1 MELREIFPKIKSIL
15 SDWNVSSEVENV
27 IVFSYNLNE
36 YQFNIMINLW
46 VKDII
51 QISVGCFLGTYIYST
66 FNTEVSNYD
75 ELEKYLKKLVN
86 TINDDLIDKLNTELK
101 ITFNNT
107 LRDELNGKF

>member
-27 IVFSYNLNE
+27 IVFSHNLNE
-36 YQFNIMINLW
+36 YQFNIMITPW

-51 QISVGCFLGTYIYST
+51 QISVGCFLNSCVYSA

-75 ELEKYLKKLVN
+75 ELEKYLKKLTSV
-86 TINDDLIDKLNTELK
+86 INSDLVEELNADLK
-101 ITFNNT
+101 ITMNNT
-107 LRDELNGKF
+107 FRSRVNG

>member
-1 MELREIFPKIKSIL
+1 MELREIFSKIKSIL

-36 YQFNIMINLW
+36 YQFNIMINPW

-51 QISVGCFLGTYIYST
+51 QISVGCFLGTYVYST

-75 ELEKYLKKLVN
+75 ELEKYLKKLIN
-86 TINDDLIDKLNTELK
+86 TINDDLTDKLNTELK
-101 ITFNNT
+101 ITLNNT
-107 LRDELNGKF
+107 LGGELNG

>member
-1 MELREIFPKIKSIL
+1 MELKEIFPKIKSIL

-36 YQFNIMINLW
+36 YQFNIMITPW

-51 QISVGCFLGTYIYST
+51 QISVGCFLKSCVYSS
-66 FNTEVSNYD
+66 FNTEVSNYG
-75 ELEKYLKKLVN
+75 ELERYLKKLVN
-86 TINDDLIDKLNTELK
+86 TINDDLIDKFNTELK